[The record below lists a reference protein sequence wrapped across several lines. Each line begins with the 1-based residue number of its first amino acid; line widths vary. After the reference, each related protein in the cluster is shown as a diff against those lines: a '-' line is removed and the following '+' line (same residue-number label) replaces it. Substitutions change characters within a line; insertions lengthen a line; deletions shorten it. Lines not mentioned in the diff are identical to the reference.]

1 MELLGQICKAFIPVG
16 LFPAV
21 LNLASMAEI
30 STNATCGENGPEMYC
45 KLVEHVPG
53 QPVRNPQCRTCNLA
67 SNIPYE
73 RHPITYA
80 IDGTNRWWQSPSI
93 QNGMDF
99 HYVTITLDL
108 GQVFQIAY
116 VIIKAANSPRP
127 GNWILERSMDG
138 DTFEPWQ
145 YFAITDT
152 ECLTRFNIL
161 PRTGP
166 PSYTK
171 DDDVICTSYYSKI
184 HPLENGEIHTSLIN
198 GRPSADDPSPV
209 LLNFTSARYI
219 RFQFRRIRTLNA
231 DLMTLAYNDP
241 RDVDPIVT
249 RRKFSCECEHN
260 TCGENCD
267 RCCPGYNQKPWMAG
281 TFLTRHVCEKCNCHG
296 KSEECIYNDTV
307 ANNKQSLNVNGEYKG
322 GGVCLKC
329 IRNTAGI
336 NCETCTDGYFRP
348 SGVTSYEP
356 DPCVPCSCDPDGS
369 LHDTCIKDETKVEGD
384 LGPGSCHCK
393 LGYGGKKC
401 DRCAFG
407 YTGFPHCIRCNCS
420 LDGSQ
425 NTDPCEKPCNCKENV
440 EGENC
445 DRCKVG
451 FYNLQNGNPKGC
463 EKCYCSGVSS
473 ECTESHWTYSNVSDM
488 SRWFLTGPLGIKKA
502 HPVQDSYDGPQQLSI
517 SNEEARKVLPPLYY
531 WSAQPAYL
539 GNKLA
544 AYGGK
549 LIYTVSYDI
558 VGVDKA
564 VQATT
569 HTDVIIEGNGM
580 RIMKTQHGIQLYPFK
595 ERTEVIVLRPE
606 HFKHQ
611 RTGLPV
617 SKKDFMMVLTNVTHL
632 LIRAS
637 YSNENE
643 AICRLSSVSLEVA
656 VPYSDNTA
664 VATAVEICNC
674 PPGYTGTSCEA
685 CLTGFRRANSTL
697 YRGLCEPCQCF
708 GHSDYCDDFTGECLG
723 CKHDTT
729 GPFCDLCIAGFYGD
743 ATKGTPS
750 DCQPCACPLQI
761 PSNNRQLLRL
771 QNNCSTEAVNLV
783 RKALADKAYRQPLR
797 ARDKQLS
804 IPDFAGEQGT
814 MELIYF
820 TLFLFLAPIFAQNQ
834 RRSFSPTCYLD
845 TTGELICDRCPPG
858 YTGSRCDRCSEGY
871 HGHPT
876 EPGGSCQPCQC
887 NGNLDL
893 STPRSCDPVTGACL
907 KCREGFGGQY
917 CESCSDGYF
926 GDAIVAKNCQPCQCN
941 NNGSMSEVCNPQ
953 TGQCECRQHVV
964 GKQCDECMSGTFDLK
979 PSRGCVPCNCN
990 SFGSKSFDCD
1000 ESGQCRC
1007 QPGVTGL
1014 KCDRCAIGYYSFQEG
1029 GCTPCHCSHVGNN
1042 CDASTGQCICP
1053 PHTIGEKC
1061 DRCAPNYWGHDIVS
1075 GCKPCGCN
1083 VVGSLTLQCNS
1094 DTGCCFCRPGYTGE
1108 KCTECKEGYR
1118 DFPHCI
1124 ACECSLAGTA
1134 SHTCDTEME
1143 TCSCTDRTGQCTCKA
1158 NVEGLRCD
1166 RCKTGT
1172 FGLSTL
1178 NPLGC
1183 SNCYCFGMTT
1193 KCTEAKGL
1201 IRMWLSLKPDQMV
1214 LPLVDKMNQ
1223 RRTTNGVSFQHP
1235 EIVANVDLV
1244 SRDLLSE
1251 PFYWKLPE
1259 QFQGSMITAYGGKLK
1274 YAIYF
1279 EARDETGRSTYE
1291 PQVIIRGGA
1300 NKDKVIVRHMPALQI
1315 GQLTRH
1321 EIDMIEITAYGGK
1334 LKYAIYFEARDE
1346 TGRSTY
1352 EPQVIIRGGA
1362 NKDKV
1367 IVRHMPALQ
1376 IGQLTRHEID
1386 MIENN
1391 WKFHGSND
1399 VRTMTREDFMDIL
1412 FNIEYILIK
1421 ASYGNSMRQSRISE
1435 ISMEVAEEGQSTFES
1450 ERAYQIEKCECPPG
1464 YSGLSCE
1471 ECAAG
1476 YYRLSSRVSGR
1487 ASSSGIGSCVQC
1499 QCNGHSEMCDPETS
1513 ICQNCRHNTV
1523 GDRCEQCASGF
1534 YGVVRGSTDDC
1545 RPCACPFPIPSNNFN
1560 PTCVM
1565 EGFHDFRCTN
1575 CPLGYEGQYCERCSP
1590 GFYGD
1595 PRSPGG
1601 SCEECKCDPNGS
1613 LPLPC
1618 DQLTGQCQC
1627 KQGTTGL
1634 ACDRCMERHV
1644 CEPQQIIFCD
1654 DECTGLL
1661 LNDLDSLGRMVM
1673 SVNLTGP
1680 LPPPY
1685 KVLYRFENM
1694 TQELKHLLSP
1704 QRAPERLLQL
1714 ADSNLGT
1721 LVTEMDELLSRA
1733 TKVSADGEQTN
1744 ADAERTRKR
1753 AEDLDKF
1760 VKNSLQAAEALKEK
1774 ARKLNETLGSRD
1786 GVLEKSLQEMHT
1798 DIEKMLAEL
1807 RRRKLGKHQQIADEE
1822 LGAADALLTK
1832 VKKLF
1837 GDPHQATEDL
1847 KLEVTDKL
1855 ADYKTKLD
1863 DAQALLE
1870 EAKGK
1875 IREADHL
1882 SADNQRNM
1890 TALEKKK
1897 QAVNGG
1903 KKDTEGILAEGE
1915 SILGE
1920 ASRLLDDIN
1929 QEIEDLEE
1937 IGRNIGPLRAQ
1948 LKYKVEELTEGLTE
1962 NNLPELVLQAENHA
1976 AQLNDSSSILDGI
1989 LAEAKNLSFNA
2000 TAAFKAYSNIKD
2012 SIEEAEKI
2020 AKQAKAS
2027 ATEAVQL
2034 ASSPKGS
2041 LKDDAKTS
2049 LQKSFRLW
2057 NEAKKL
2063 DNVVKDTS
2071 SKLQAA
2077 KDKARHANETASDVL
2092 GRIKDINMNLMGLQ
2106 KNYSKLEDDVA
2117 RANAIIQDPVKNIN
2131 AASAKVKDL
2140 EDEAD
2145 RLLEK
2150 LKPIKELQDNLKNNI
2165 SQIKELI
2172 SQARKQA
2179 NSIKVSVSS
2188 GGDCIRTYRP
2198 EIKKGRYNA
2207 IVLNVKTAM
2216 PDNLLFYLG
2225 SAKYSDFLA
2234 IEMRKGT
2241 VNFLWDVGSGVG
2253 RVEYP
2258 DITISDQNWYRIEA
2272 SRVRVKSYPL
2282 AKKCWLSSITVGTNL
2297 SKYTSD
2303 FLAIEMRKG
2312 KVNFL
2317 WDVGSGVGRVEY
2329 PDITISDQN
2338 WYRIEA
2344 SRNGRNGTISVH
2356 ALEGP
2361 KAGIM
2366 PSTFSGVSPEG
2377 YTILDVDADAY
2388 LFVGGLTSK
2397 IKKADAVK
2405 TTTFS
2410 GCMGETYLDSKP
2422 IGLWNYRERQGNCK
2436 GCVVSPQPPDT
2447 EGTMQFDGE
2456 GYAAVSRPTRW
2467 NPNVSTVMFK
2477 FRTFSTNALLMYF
2490 ATKDMVVVTKMWC
2503 SNEFFS
2509 LTANVA
2515 IVDIETNKEEKIE
2528 TVSGGTSSGLNLKD
2542 NERIYFGGL
2551 PTLRNF
2557 RAEVTLKKFAG
2568 CLKDIEVS
2576 RTPYN
2581 LLSSTDYTGLTKGCS
2596 IENIHTVSF
2605 PKPGFVEL
2613 NPFSLDVGTEISFSF
2628 STQNDTG
2635 IILFGSGGAPTP
2647 PRRKRRQTGQPYA
2660 AVFLHKGR
2668 LEVVIFIG
2676 TRDPRRVMMKP
2687 EEGILH
2693 DGREHSIRIERT
2705 RGKFTVQVDEENRL
2719 EQRLPNDQSIN
2730 IKKLFVGGIPTY
2742 IQASMLRSINPF
2754 EGCIW
2759 NLVINTLPIDFAQT
2773 LSFENAEIGQ
2783 CPTLAPPPK
2792 PLPEEEID
2800 EVTEAPEQSQPKPAV
2815 TTKPIVRQPA
2825 TPAPVTCTAETEP
2838 VTLLNAKQFGLSRN
2852 SHVAM
2857 AFDDTKV
2864 KSRLII
2870 EFEIRTEAESGLV
2883 FYMARINHA
2892 DFATIQMKD
2901 GIAHLSFDLG
2911 SGNTSTSVPQKINDG
2926 QWHKVKVSR
2935 DKQRG
2940 ILTVDGRYFNQT
2952 TSPKKADILDVVG
2965 MVYIGGVPVNYTIR
2979 RIGPVVYSINACIR
2993 NFKMLNSALDL
3004 DNPTSSYN
3012 IGTCF
3017 VNAQTGTY
3025 FNGTGYAKT
3034 VGAYKVGT
3042 DLSIELEFRTSQ
3054 RSGVLLGISGQ
3065 KMDGLGI
3072 ELVNGKML
3080 FHADNGVGRFTATY
3094 EPDSQGGLCDGQW
3107 HRVVATKLKHRLE
3120 LTVDDKKVEGQS
3132 PNTHSAS
3139 ADTNDPVFVGGYP
3152 DGLKQFGLTINTPF
3166 KGCIRNLKL
3175 TKGPKPQEI
3184 NFSKALELQGVQPM
3198 TCPAN

>member
-1 MELLGQICKAFIPVG
+1 MTNFRFRPIIELARPCEGVPPTL
-16 LFPAV
+16 
-21 LNLASMAEI
+21 LNAL
-30 STNATCGENGPEMYC
+30 
-45 KLVEHVPG
+45 PG
-53 QPVRNPQCRTCNLA
+53 R
-67 SNIPYE
+67 E
-73 RHPITYA
+73 
-80 IDGTNRWWQSPSI
+80 
-93 QNGMDF
+93 
-99 HYVTITLDL
+99 
-108 GQVFQIAY
+108 VFQIAY

-184 HPLENGEIHTSLIN
+184 HPLENGE
-198 GRPSADDPSPV
+198 
-209 LLNFTSARYI
+209 
-219 RFQFRRIRTLNA
+219 
-231 DLMTLAYNDP
+231 
-241 RDVDPIVT
+241 
-249 RRKFSCECEHN
+249 
-260 TCGENCD
+260 
-267 RCCPGYNQKPWMAG
+267 
-281 TFLTRHVCEKCNCHG
+281 
-296 KSEECIYNDTV
+296 
-307 ANNKQSLNVNGEYKG
+307 
-322 GGVCLKC
+322 
-329 IRNTAGI
+329 
-336 NCETCTDGYFRP
+336 
-348 SGVTSYEP
+348 
-356 DPCVPCSCDPDGS
+356 
-369 LHDTCIKDETKVEGD
+369 
-384 LGPGSCHCK
+384 
-393 LGYGGKKC
+393 
-401 DRCAFG
+401 
-407 YTGFPHCIRCNCS
+407 
-420 LDGSQ
+420 
-425 NTDPCEKPCNCKENV
+425 
-440 EGENC
+440 
-445 DRCKVG
+445 
-451 FYNLQNGNPKGC
+451 
-463 EKCYCSGVSS
+463 
-473 ECTESHWTYSNVSDM
+473 
-488 SRWFLTGPLGIKKA
+488 
-502 HPVQDSYDGPQQLSI
+502 
-517 SNEEARKVLPPLYY
+517 
-531 WSAQPAYL
+531 
-539 GNKLA
+539 LA

-569 HTDVIIEGNGM
+569 HTDVIIESSSHSN
-580 RIMKTQHGIQLYPFK
+580 
-595 ERTEVIVLRPE
+595 VLHP
-606 HFKHQ
+606 
-611 RTGLPV
+611 
-617 SKKDFMMVLTNVTHL
+617 
-632 LIRAS
+632 
-637 YSNENE
+637 
-643 AICRLSSVSLEVA
+643 
-656 VPYSDNTA
+656 
-664 VATAVEICNC
+664 
-674 PPGYTGTSCEA
+674 
-685 CLTGFRRANSTL
+685 
-697 YRGLCEPCQCF
+697 
-708 GHSDYCDDFTGECLG
+708 
-723 CKHDTT
+723 
-729 GPFCDLCIAGFYGD
+729 
-743 ATKGTPS
+743 
-750 DCQPCACPLQI
+750 
-761 PSNNRQLLRL
+761 
-771 QNNCSTEAVNLV
+771 
-783 RKALADKAYRQPLR
+783 
-797 ARDKQLS
+797 
-804 IPDFAGEQGT
+804 EQGT

-858 YTGSRCDRCSEGY
+858 YTGPRCD
-871 HGHPT
+871 
-876 EPGGSCQPCQC
+876 
-887 NGNLDL
+887 
-893 STPRSCDPVTGACL
+893 
-907 KCREGFGGQY
+907 
-917 CESCSDGYF
+917 
-926 GDAIVAKNCQPCQCN
+926 
-941 NNGSMSEVCNPQ
+941 
-953 TGQCECRQHVV
+953 
-964 GKQCDECMSGTFDLK
+964 
-979 PSRGCVPCNCN
+979 
-990 SFGSKSFDCD
+990 
-1000 ESGQCRC
+1000 
-1007 QPGVTGL
+1007 
-1014 KCDRCAIGYYSFQEG
+1014 
-1029 GCTPCHCSHVGNN
+1029 
-1042 CDASTGQCICP
+1042 
-1053 PHTIGEKC
+1053 
-1061 DRCAPNYWGHDIVS
+1061 
-1075 GCKPCGCN
+1075 
-1083 VVGSLTLQCNS
+1083 
-1094 DTGCCFCRPGYTGE
+1094 
-1108 KCTECKEGYR
+1108 
-1118 DFPHCI
+1118 
-1124 ACECSLAGTA
+1124 
-1134 SHTCDTEME
+1134 
-1143 TCSCTDRTGQCTCKA
+1143 
-1158 NVEGLRCD
+1158 
-1166 RCKTGT
+1166 
-1172 FGLSTL
+1172 
-1178 NPLGC
+1178 
-1183 SNCYCFGMTT
+1183 
-1193 KCTEAKGL
+1193 
-1201 IRMWLSLKPDQMV
+1201 
-1214 LPLVDKMNQ
+1214 
-1223 RRTTNGVSFQHP
+1223 
-1235 EIVANVDLV
+1235 
-1244 SRDLLSE
+1244 
-1251 PFYWKLPE
+1251 
-1259 QFQGSMITAYGGKLK
+1259 
-1274 YAIYF
+1274 
-1279 EARDETGRSTYE
+1279 
-1291 PQVIIRGGA
+1291 
-1300 NKDKVIVRHMPALQI
+1300 
-1315 GQLTRH
+1315 
-1321 EIDMIEITAYGGK
+1321 
-1334 LKYAIYFEARDE
+1334 
-1346 TGRSTY
+1346 
-1352 EPQVIIRGGA
+1352 
-1362 NKDKV
+1362 
-1367 IVRHMPALQ
+1367 
-1376 IGQLTRHEID
+1376 
-1386 MIENN
+1386 
-1391 WKFHGSND
+1391 
-1399 VRTMTREDFMDIL
+1399 
-1412 FNIEYILIK
+1412 
-1421 ASYGNSMRQSRISE
+1421 RISE

-1471 ECAAG
+1471 ECASG

-1487 ASSSGIGSCVQC
+1487 ASSSGIGSCVRC

-1513 ICQNCRHNTV
+1513 ICQNCRHNTF

-1534 YGVVRGSTDDC
+1534 YGVVRGSPDDC
-1545 RPCACPFPIPSNNFN
+1545 RPCTCPLPIPSNNFS

-1565 EGFHDFRCTN
+1565 EGFHDFRCTA
-1575 CPLGYEGQYCERCSP
+1575 CPSGYEGQYCERCSP

-1601 SCEECKCDPNGS
+1601 SCQECKCDPNGS

-1634 ACDRCMERHV
+1634 ACERCMERHV
-1644 CEPQQIIFCD
+1644 CEATQIIFCD

-1863 DAQALLE
+1863 DAQALLA

-1875 IREADHL
+1875 IREANHL

-1890 TALEKKK
+1890 TALEKMK

-2034 ASSPKGS
+2034 
-2041 LKDDAKTS
+2041 
-2049 LQKSFRLW
+2049 
-2057 NEAKKL
+2057 
-2063 DNVVKDTS
+2063 
-2071 SKLQAA
+2071 
-2077 KDKARHANETASDVL
+2077 
-2092 GRIKDINMNLMGLQ
+2092 
-2106 KNYSKLEDDVA
+2106 
-2117 RANAIIQDPVKNIN
+2117 
-2131 AASAKVKDL
+2131 
-2140 EDEAD
+2140 
-2145 RLLEK
+2145 
-2150 LKPIKELQDNLKNNI
+2150 
-2165 SQIKELI
+2165 
-2172 SQARKQA
+2172 
-2179 NSIKVSVSS
+2179 
-2188 GGDCIRTYRP
+2188 
-2198 EIKKGRYNA
+2198 
-2207 IVLNVKTAM
+2207 
-2216 PDNLLFYLG
+2216 
-2225 SAKYSDFLA
+2225 
-2234 IEMRKGT
+2234 
-2241 VNFLWDVGSGVG
+2241 
-2253 RVEYP
+2253 
-2258 DITISDQNWYRIEA
+2258 
-2272 SRVRVKSYPL
+2272 
-2282 AKKCWLSSITVGTNL
+2282 
-2297 SKYTSD
+2297 SD

-2344 SRNGRNGTISVH
+2344 SRIGRNGTISVH

-2503 SNEFFS
+2503 SNDFFS
-2509 LTANVA
+2509 FTANVA
-2515 IVDIETNKEEKIE
+2515 IVDIDTNKEEKIE

-2635 IILFGSGGAPTP
+2635 IILFGSGGAPAP
-2647 PRRKRRQTGQPYA
+2647 PRRKRRQTSQPYA

-2730 IKKLFVGGIPTY
+2730 IKKLFVGGIPSY
-2742 IQASMLRSINPF
+2742 VQASMLRSINPF

-2759 NLVINTLPIDFAQT
+2759 NLVINTLPVDFAQT

-2825 TPAPVTCTAETEP
+2825 TPAPVTCAAETEP

-2864 KSRLII
+2864 KSRKFTVQVDEENRLEQRLPNDQSINI
-2870 EFEIRTEAESGLV
+2870 KKLFVGGIPSYVQASMLRSINPFEGCIWNLVINTLPVDFAQTLSFENAEIGQCPTLAPPPKPLPEEEIDEVTEAPEQSQPKPAVTTKPIVRQPATPAPVTCAAETEPVTLLNAKQFGLSRNSHV
-2883 FYMARINHA
+2883 AMA
-2892 DFATIQMKD
+2892 
-2901 GIAHLSFDLG
+2901 FDD
-2911 SGNTSTSVPQKINDG
+2911 T
-2926 QWHKVKVSR
+2926 KVRVLR

-2940 ILTVDGRYFNQT
+2940 ILTVDGRYSSQT

-3012 IGTCF
+3012 VGTCFVNAQTGTYFNGTGYAKTGISKSIKRKKKEKQTNLFKRNKSALDLDNPTSSYNVGTCF

-3054 RSGVLLGISGQ
+3054 RSGVLLGISDQ

-3094 EPDSQGGLCDGQW
+3094 ETDSQGGLCDGQW

-3132 PNTHSAS
+3132 PNAHSAS